1 MGSVV
6 ENPKKVVGAEPGNSL
21 VAGTSPDG
29 KWTLPIQGG
38 RLHRGCNKSPGR
50 PKKEIRDLALKGA
63 NKAVEDDLK
72 TLNDPNS
79 TDEAKEKARDR
90 LYRYGLGTKDEVEI
104 ADARSVLQAV
114 ATSLAKLDGRTLS
127 PQVAA
132 EAIRDA
138 MEALGIS

>member
-50 PKKEIRDLALKGA
+50 PKKEIRAKAMAGSELAVL
-63 NKAVEDDLK
+63 DDLRIMRESK
-72 TLNDPNS
+72 DPAER
-79 TDEAKEKARDR
+79 DKAKER
-90 LYRYGLGTKDEVEI
+90 LYRYGLGTKDEVQI
-104 ADARSVLQAV
+104 ADAKVVLQAV
-114 ATSLAKLDGRTLS
+114 GKALALHAGQVMDA
-127 PQVAA
+127 QVAESVIA
-132 EAIRDA
+132 EAMTD
-138 MEALGIS
+138 LGLE